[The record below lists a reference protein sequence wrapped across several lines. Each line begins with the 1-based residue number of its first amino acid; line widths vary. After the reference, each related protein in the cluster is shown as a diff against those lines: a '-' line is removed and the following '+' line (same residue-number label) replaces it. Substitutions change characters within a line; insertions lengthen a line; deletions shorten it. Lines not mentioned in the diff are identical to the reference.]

1 MMRSYSSVPRNK
13 LVDRREYQVL
23 MALSIMCFLIVS
35 VLTRVLP
42 RALRPLATGTGA
54 SESCLTEAR
63 RAANAVVPYAFEW

>member
-1 MMRSYSSVPRNK
+1 MKNHRRVPNSR
-13 LVDRREYQVL
+13 LVDRREYQAL
-23 MALSIMCFLIVS
+23 MALSVMCFLIVS

-54 SESCLTEAR
+54 PESCLTEAR